1 MTQRPTTGVVLPRD
15 VPTADL
21 LPFVREAEALGFDEL
36 WVVEDCFFRGGV
48 AQAAVALA
56 TTSRLRVGI
65 GILPAAARNVAFEA
79 LEVATL
85 AELYPGRL
93 VAGVGHGM
101 PGWMRQVGAW
111 PASPLTLLE
120 EHLTALRALLHGEEV
135 TADGRYVRLDGVR
148 LESPPTVPPQV
159 LAGVRGPRSLA
170 VAGRAADGV
179 VLAEPVT
186 PSYLRAARDQ
196 AGGGTALRLV
206 AYSIAAVDDDVATA
220 RARARAALR
229 WVGEPDAAAHLV
241 GLPFADDLAALRAR
255 HTDVD
260 AFAADL
266 PDAWVDQLAVV
277 GTPATA
283 RRRLDELAAAGAD
296 AVVLIPAGP
305 DPLAALRSVGRVV
318 GG

>member
-1 MTQRPTTGVVLPRD
+1 MTQRPTTGVLLPRD
-15 VPTADL
+15 VPTADV

-36 WVVEDCFFRGGV
+36 WLVEDCFFRGGV

-56 TTSRLRVGI
+56 TTSRLRVGL

-79 LEVATL
+79 LELATL

-120 EHLTALRALLHGEEV
+120 EHLTALRALLHGQEV
-135 TADGRYVRLDGVR
+135 TTDGRSVRLDRVR
-148 LESPPTVPPQV
+148 LESPPAVPPPV

-196 AGGGTALRLV
+196 AGGAPGLRLV
-206 AYSIAAVDDDVATA
+206 AYEVAAVDDDVAAA

-241 GLPFADDLAALRAR
+241 GLPFADELAALRAR

-260 AFAADL
+260 AFAAEL
-266 PDAWVDQLAVV
+266 PDAWVDELAVV
-277 GTPATA
+277 GTPQDV
-283 RRRLDELAAAGAD
+283 RRRLDALGAAGAD
-296 AVVLIPAGP
+296 TVVLIPSGP
-305 DPLAALRSVGRVV
+305 DPLVALRSLGRALVG
-318 GG
+318 